1 MKAITV
7 KAPLAWA
14 IFNTNY
20 RSLYRNE
27 FINCPTQLAIH
38 VGKFCSSAD
47 IKKFSQATQIFPPD
61 CGRLLLGQV
70 VGVVEVK
77 ECVERFSDFLWKISN
92 PIPIKQF
99 DYKGKLGIY
108 EIPDERIDFDF
119 SKNPIIE
126 ECGYKFKGNP
136 RGQWRVTVWPHPHI
150 KNRYS
155 FAAAILSGVMS
166 GGIAGHDLLHGCYG
180 DPEEAL
186 QAGIEELYDDV

>member
-7 KAPLAWA
+7 KAPIAWG
-14 IFNTNY
+14 IFNADY
-20 RSLYRNE
+20 RSLYRYE

-38 VGKFCSSAD
+38 VSKSCSSAD
-47 IKKFSQATQIFPPD
+47 IKKFSQATQIFSPD

-77 ECVERFSDFLWKISN
+77 ECVERYSDFLWKISN
-92 PIPIKQF
+92 PMPIKQF
-99 DYKGKLGIY
+99 DYKGQLGIY
-108 EIPDERIDFDF
+108 EIPDSRIDYDF

-136 RGQWRVTVWPHPHI
+136 RGQWRVAVWPHPATANH
-150 KNRYS
+150 YS
-155 FAAAILSGVMS
+155 YSVAILNGVMG
-166 GGIAGHDLLHGCYG
+166 GGIPGHDLLHGCFA

-186 QAGIEELYDDV
+186 TAGIKELYDV